1 MPLLRPHKH
10 LGTGSPALD
19 LRRPALLAHHGHSER
34 LGHGSGRGRGRVNEP
49 LADGLRKGGDSRKTG
64 PAEPSLDFCFKS
76 LMHYRAPARPKASR
90 LGFRHLSYLRVRELP
105 ETKIHA
111 VRDEPI
117 TSFSSLP

>member
-64 PAEPSLDFCFKS
+64 PAEPSLDFCFK
-76 LMHYRAPARPKASR
+76 LDALYKQLRGASV
-90 LGFRHLSYLRVRELP
+90 LHLLY
-105 ETKIHA
+105 T
-111 VRDEPI
+111 
-117 TSFSSLP
+117 